1 MALDLQNAVGRQ
13 YPLVARQK
21 FTYEDLTNGEAEKA
35 LDIPGG
41 AIVTGGGL
49 VVTEAFDSGTSDA
62 VNIGDGNDTT
72 RYADGVDVQS
82 VGRTALTLDGHKY
95 SAPDTVDIILNS
107 TDGPPSAGEG
117 YLYVEY
123 IMADRAHEVQPA
135 ST

>member
-1 MALDLQNAVGRQ
+1 MSLDLQNAVGRQ

-35 LDIPGG
+35 LDLPGG
-41 AIVTGGGL
+41 AIVIGGGL
-49 VVTEAFDSGTSDA
+49 VITEAFDSGTSDA
-62 VNIGDGNDTT
+62 VDVGDEDDVD
-72 RYADGVDVQS
+72 RYAAAVDVQAL
-82 VGRTALTLDGHKY
+82 GHTALTLDGHKY

-135 ST
+135 SA